1 MRCRRGVIALQPPSL
16 RPRLDCLASG
26 SSCPLQEPTLSQQ
39 VQRAVSM
46 ATLAALCEAV
56 DQHPVLQPDSPNAE
70 PVDRFLSAL
79 PLNHMLQ
86 KPRSEEQ
93 NIGVCPLENGR

>member
-1 MRCRRGVIALQPPSL
+1 MLQLCSPSL
-16 RPRLDCLASG
+16 LRLRLDSLASG
-26 SSCPLQEPTLSQQ
+26 LFCPLQEPTLGHQ

-56 DQHPVLQPDSPNAE
+56 DQHPVLQLDAE
-70 PVDRFLSAL
+70 PMDRFLSTL
-79 PLNHMLQ
+79 PLNQMLQ

-93 NIGVCPLENGR
+93 NGCVHPLENGR

>member
-1 MRCRRGVIALQPPSL
+1 MRYACL
-16 RPRLDCLASG
+16 RLRLDCLASG
-26 SSCPLQEPTLSQQ
+26 SFRPLQELTLSLQ

-46 ATLAALCEAV
+46 ATLAVLCEAV
-56 DQHPVLQPDSPNAE
+56 DQHPVLQPDFPNAE

-79 PLNHMLQ
+79 PLNHILQ

-93 NIGVCPLENGR
+93 SIGVCPLENGR

>member
-1 MRCRRGVIALQPPSL
+1 M
-16 RPRLDCLASG
+16 
-26 SSCPLQEPTLSQQ
+26 
-39 VQRAVSM
+39 QRVVSM

-86 KPRSEEQ
+86 KPHSEEQ
-93 NIGVCPLENGR
+93 SVGVCPLENGR

>member
-1 MRCRRGVIALQPPSL
+1 MSH
-16 RPRLDCLASG
+16 
-26 SSCPLQEPTLSQQ
+26 Q
-39 VQRAVSM
+39 VQRVVSM

-79 PLNHMLQ
+79 PLNFVLQ
-86 KPRSEEQ
+86 KPHSEEQ
-93 NIGVCPLENGR
+93 SIGVCPLENGR